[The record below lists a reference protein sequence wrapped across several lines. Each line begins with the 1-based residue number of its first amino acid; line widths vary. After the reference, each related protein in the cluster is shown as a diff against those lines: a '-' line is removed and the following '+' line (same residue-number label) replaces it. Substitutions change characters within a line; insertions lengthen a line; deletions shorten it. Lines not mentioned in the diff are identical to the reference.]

1 MDGGCTME
9 EIIYSHKTLGPIA
22 KVFMDQNLLIGLFAV
37 AIILF
42 FWINKFSKEHFDR
55 NLVVSLI
62 ATVKGKSKEEKNR
75 ISREIFFEKSTQ
87 KEFVEWQEDMLEK
100 VYGDLQLVELFGKKH
115 MAVVHKAAEEM
126 YYPFDD
132 KLKKL
137 GQLVDLDV
145 PELVLDKQ
153 QKHYND
159 ILSGIIKRPNQIGFE
174 LDEYILNNHNEI
186 VGFKANVCQYKHTV
200 LTSHILEYEL
210 FKTYKS
216 LGKSFSQYTSGEE
229 ILSSLPR
236 RQKIHQGQTNEEIMI
251 KGKNRHS
258 LLSVQMI
265 IIAKWE
271 KINKYCTLIVKRS
284 DKVAMKPNYYHI
296 VPAGGYEIFEKEGT
310 SNKYIIKQNF
320 DIELTLFREL
330 LEEVFNGK
338 DYEENENG
346 DAKEIIYNHPDIM
359 DLERMLN
366 NKTAYLQ
373 CLGNTTDLLSLRQEL
388 SFLLMVD
395 DPAFMKKNFK
405 FNFEATDLQIVPLED
420 LSEFLQGELLYP
432 SSAGLL
438 ELVKSSKLIKE
449 RNLEKYF

>member
-1 MDGGCTME
+1 MQ

-22 KVFMDQNLLIGLFAV
+22 RIFVEQNLLYVFIALGIV
-37 AIILF
+37 YSF

-55 NLVVSLI
+55 NLAVSLV
-62 ATVKGKSKEEKNR
+62 ATLRGKSKEDKNR

-87 KEFVEWQEDMLEK
+87 REFVMWQESILEK
-100 VYGDLQLVELFGKKH
+100 IYHDLHLVDLFDKKH
-115 MAVVHKAAEEM
+115 MAVAHKAAEEL

-132 KLKKL
+132 KLKEL
-137 GQLVDLDV
+137 GQLVNLDV
-145 PELVLDKQ
+145 PELLLDKQ

-159 ILSGIIKRPNQIGFE
+159 LLSGIIKRPNQIGFE
-174 LDEYILNNHNEI
+174 LDEYIVNDHNEI

-216 LGKSFSQYTSGEE
+216 LGKRFSHNTTAEE
-229 ILSSLPR
+229 ILSFLPR
-236 RQKIHQGQTNEEIMI
+236 RQKIHLGQTNEEIMI

-265 IIAKWE
+265 IIAYWE
-271 KINKYCTLIVKRS
+271 KIDKYCTLIVKRS

-296 VPAGGYEIFEKEGT
+296 IPAGGYEIFEKEGT
-310 SNKYIIKQNF
+310 SNKYIIKKNF

-346 DAKEIIYNHPDIM
+346 EAKEIIYKHPDII
-359 DLERMLN
+359 DLEEMLN
-366 NKTAYLQ
+366 NQTAFLQ
-373 CLGNTTDLLSLRQEL
+373 CLGNVTDLLSLRQEL

-395 DPAFMKKNFK
+395 NAEFMKKNFK

-420 LSEFLQGELLYP
+420 LSEFLTGELLYP

-438 ELVKSSKLIKE
+438 ELVKTSKLIKE
-449 RNLEKYF
+449 RNLEQYF